1 MKKQNKKDQKFLLF
15 YQILRIIMLI
25 ALWWSAFILIAHDI
39 TANHFRLAS
48 IATPIM
54 LTANIALVVL
64 MFTKKQI
71 KTRRILAVCAI
82 AFLLLGLLPLFYVS
96 DGGPSCCM
104 CADVATNYRNY
115 YGFAYKKNGV
125 EGCLW
130 EQN

>member
-1 MKKQNKKDQKFLLF
+1 
-15 YQILRIIMLI
+15 MLI
-25 ALWWSAFILIAHDI
+25 ALLWSAFILIAHDI
-39 TANHFRLAS
+39 TTDYFRLAS
-48 IATPIM
+48 IATLIM
-54 LTANIALVVL
+54 LAANAALAVL
-64 MFTKKQI
+64 MFAKKQL

-82 AFLLLGLLPLFYVS
+82 VFLLLGLLPLFYVS

-104 CADVATNYRNY
+104 CADIATNYHNY